1 MKWYRDGKGGALIS
15 RKVSDGNYGS
25 FEHSRWYEG
34 GMDADTDITK
44 ALNELEA
51 TLTQEVEARIDK
63 FLNGQPE
70 TSELG
75 AVVTN
80 VPPGK
85 VVTSTIYPDSVTHQ
99 TEDKPPLPSDAS
111 GPHSIG
117 HVGQETVNVP
127 SDEVGAEYDIF
138 NVDKFKI
145 VVSDGGT
152 KFAKVYGGRWQKF
165 GVTVWEEVMEGVFPI
180 GDLDVGYEFAP
191 PQAMKAKAILNENG
205 NPKKVVDWA

>member
-44 ALNELEA
+44 ALNELEE
-51 TLTQEVEARIDK
+51 TLAEEVEARIDK
-63 FLNGQPE
+63 FLNGQTLTTE
-70 TSELG
+70 
-75 AVVTN
+75 
-80 VPPGK
+80 K
-85 VVTSTIYPDSVTHQ
+85 VDASLPTAPKVAR
-99 TEDKPPLPSDAS
+99 EEPPLP
-111 GPHSIG
+111 P
-117 HVGQETVNVP
+117 EPPNPPEPVNVP

-138 NVDKFKI
+138 NVDRFKI

-152 KFAKVYGGRWQKF
+152 KFAKAYGGRWQKF
-165 GVTVWEEVMEGVFPI
+165 GVTVWEEVMEGVFPFPI

-205 NPKKVVDWA
+205 NPKKVVEFV